1 MTAFHSMI
9 DDLYADPDLAWDGV
23 FNPQAGAPVDV
34 RVMKREP
41 DAVVGGQLA
50 SGVAH
55 GLALAVRQ
63 SQVPTKPRRGDTIS
77 GVETKSGEATIYDV
91 EAATADGE
99 RLEWIL
105 FVSKRAVP

>member
-1 MTAFHSMI
+1 MTAFHAMI
-9 DDLYADPDLAWDGV
+9 DDLYADPDLAWGGV
-23 FNPQAGAPVDV
+23 FTPQAGAPIDV

-41 DAVVGGQLA
+41 DAIVGGQLA
-50 SGVAH
+50 SGVAY

-63 SQVPTKPRRGDTIS
+63 SQVPTKPKRGDSIS
-77 GVETKSGEATIYDV
+77 GIETKGGAATVYDV

-105 FVSKRAVP
+105 FVTKRAAP

>member
-9 DDLYADPDLAWDGV
+9 DDLYADSDLAVNGR
-23 FNPQAGAPVDV
+23 FIPQVGAPVDV

-41 DAVVGGQLA
+41 EAAIGGQLA
-50 SGVAH
+50 TGIAS

-63 SQVPTKPRRGDTIS
+63 SEVPTKPKRGDAITNI
-77 GVETKSGEATIYDV
+77 ETKSGAETIYDI

-99 RLEWIL
+99 RLEWVLI
-105 FVSKRAVP
+105 VSKRA